1 LPKDMEEKDCFRTKN
16 EQKIVDLFDTSV
28 VIPVR
33 DNEKYLLEIFH
44 GIDNQSLPPREIVIV
59 DSSSNNKISN
69 LINKWNGAIPVKYI
83 KIDSAYPG
91 GARNIGVELV
101 ESEWIAFL
109 DSTTVP
115 EHDWLERCVETSIE
129 KNADFVRGL
138 TIFEA
143 DTYFKKLLRAATYG
157 CSPNG
162 TLPGSIVKKEVF
174 KKSGGFIPSIR
185 SSEDIEWI
193 ERIKDLGVKTDTV
206 KEPVIKYYGLPG
218 NLWSA
223 IKKYY
228 KFAIS
233 TAQTEVL
240 KGQKKL
246 YMSALLIMFT
256 ILTCNW
262 NKFATGFDENSILYI
277 PHITK
282 IYLVSLAVLYVVFKG
297 LLRPW
302 NRKVKLGFF
311 EKAYLLVIVVLTT
324 GLVYKWNLIFAHFN
338 VKSVFYIPHITK
350 IYVSSLLLLSVIFR
364 GIIRPLRRNVEWS
377 FIFPFEWILIG
388 LLGVTLDVVKAPGY
402 IWGGILGIM
411 GKTIN
416 KTT

>member
-1 LPKDMEEKDCFRTKN
+1 MEEKDCFRTKN

-33 DNEKYLLEIFH
+33 DNEKYLLEVFH
-44 GIDNQSLPPREIVIV
+44 GVGNQSLPPREIVIV

-83 KIDSAYPG
+83 KIESAYPG
-91 GARNIGVELV
+91 SARNIGVEMV

-115 EHDWLERCVETSIE
+115 EHDWLERCVETAIE
-129 KNADFVRGL
+129 KNADFVRGT

-157 CSPNG
+157 CVPYG
-162 TLPGSIVKKEVF
+162 TLPGSIVKKEIF
-174 KKSGGFIPSIR
+174 KKSGGFISSIR
-185 SSEDIEWI
+185 SSEDVEWI
-193 ERIKDLGVKTDTV
+193 ERIKSMGYKTDTV
-206 KEPVIKYYGLPG
+206 KDFVSKYYGLPG

-228 KFAIS
+228 KFAMAG
-233 TAQTEVL
+233 AQTEVF
-240 KGQKKL
+240 KGHKYL
-246 YMSALLIMFT
+246 YISVLLIL
-256 ILTCNW
+256 LTLLIYKW
-262 NKFATGFDENSILYI
+262 NLVVAGWEKNSILYI

-282 IYLVSLAVLYVVFKG
+282 LYLASLIVLYVVFKG
-297 LLRPW
+297 FLRPW
-302 NRKVKLGFF
+302 NLKIKLGVF
-311 EKAYLLVIVVLTT
+311 EKVYLLVIAILTT
-324 GLVYKWNLIFAHFN
+324 GLIYKWNMIFARFN
-338 VKSVFYIPHITK
+338 IESVFYIPHITK
-350 IYVSSLLLLSVIFR
+350 IYVTSLFLLSIVFR
-364 GIIRPLRRNVEWS
+364 GIIRPLRRNVECS
-377 FIFPFEWILIG
+377 FIFPFKWVLIG
-388 LLGVTLDVVKAPGY
+388 LIGVTLDIVKAPGF
-402 IWGGILGIM
+402 IWGGMLAFL